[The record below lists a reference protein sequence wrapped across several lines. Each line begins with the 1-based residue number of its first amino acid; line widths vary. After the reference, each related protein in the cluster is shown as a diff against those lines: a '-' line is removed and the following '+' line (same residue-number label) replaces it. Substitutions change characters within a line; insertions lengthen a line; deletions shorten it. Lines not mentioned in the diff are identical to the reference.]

1 VVENLF
7 VFVLLFSCCF
17 FFVSVVSVVFV
28 EIKLEMMK
36 FDKMMKKKK

>member
-7 VFVLLFSCCF
+7 VFVFVSCCF